1 MVHTISVRR
10 MGRKICVHGRPC
22 KKELGLTLHSV
33 TVSVPHPE
41 KVRKRG
47 EDAAFS
53 HERGIGV
60 FDGVGGWAEMNIDA
74 GAYSK
79 GLASAA
85 MSSIRHRLHRGR
97 LDEQLA
103 AKAILSDAVQKTSHK
118 GSSTAVIAVV
128 NGDMLNVCN
137 LGDSG
142 AVVVR
147 GDEVAFVTD
156 EQQHTFNCPLQVA
169 YDARED
175 LDNAAVYDFK
185 LREGDLVL
193 MATDGVWDNVWMHEI
208 LGLIVKYTASWP
220 MYRNTS
226 IPPNI
231 TNTSTAATNAFFTTT
246 PCSNMTVNPICSPIT
261 AANKCSSTRQALVQ
275 LACGRDACNGAKRNG
290 SSVACKDTPAIVDD
304 AAGRL
309 ERAAFSVSLHKRTVG
324 KETCAPVYAETV
336 KKLAFDIASRA
347 CVAGHRL
354 DGSSPFAEKAAE
366 IGMFYDG
373 GKLDDVTITVA
384 VALRTRSSF
393 RAMFQA
399 TCCDANPS
407 PTPTPSS

>member
-1 MVHTISVRR
+1 
-10 MGRKICVHGRPC
+10 MGRKICAHGRPC

-85 MSSIRHRLHRGR
+85 MSAIRHRLHRGR
-97 LDEQLA
+97 PEESLA
-103 AKAILSDAVQKTSHK
+103 ARAILTEAVSKTAHK
-118 GSSTAVIAVV
+118 GSSTAVVAVV
-128 NGDMLNVCN
+128 NGDILNVCN

-147 GDEVAFVTD
+147 GGEVAFVTE
-156 EQQHTFNCPLQVA
+156 EQQHTFNFPFQVG

-175 LDNAAVYDFK
+175 LDDAAVYDFK

-193 MATDGVWDNVWMHEI
+193 LATDGVWDNVWMHEI
-208 LGLIVKYTASWP
+208 LGLIAKYIATWPLYRTSATCAVPTTGNAISNNSSACSYNTTAKKP
-220 MYRNTS
+220 L
-226 IPPNI
+226 P
-231 TNTSTAATNAFFTTT
+231 
-246 PCSNMTVNPICSPIT
+246 
-261 AANKCSSTRQALVQ
+261 STRQAVAQ
-275 LACGRDACNGAKRNG
+275 PACGREICTSSNAKHNGGASENDAGG
-290 SSVACKDTPAIVDD
+290 VDD

-324 KETCAPVYAETV
+324 KENCVHIYPETA
-336 KKLAFDIASRA
+336 KKIAFDIASRA

-354 DGSSPFAEKAAE
+354 EGNSPFAEKAAE
-366 IGMFYDG
+366 TGIFFEG

-384 VALRTRSSF
+384 VALRTRSAF
-393 RAMFQA
+393 RAMFQS
-399 TCCDANPS
+399 TCCDANQASTS
-407 PTPTPSS
+407 PL